1 MKNSIISSLLLLMI
15 VSCNSKSTEE
25 KTEES
30 ALTTNV
36 ASLTDAQLKNATIE
50 VGSLQKR
57 SISSTLKVNG
67 KIDVPPQN
75 LVSVSMPLGGYL
87 KSTQL
92 LPGLHI
98 NKGEVIATMEDQQYV
113 QLQQDYL
120 STKSKISICSKRIRT
135 SERIK
140 PESSQ

>member
-1 MKNSIISSLLLLMI
+1 MKNSIISSLLLVMI

-25 KTEES
+25 KTEEA

-75 LVSVSMPLGGYL
+75 LVSVSMPLGGILNLLSFYL
-87 KSTQL
+87 VYISTKERL
-92 LPGLHI
+92 LPQWKT
-98 NKGEVIATMEDQQYV
+98 NTMCNCNRIIC
-113 QLQQDYL
+113 LQ
-120 STKSKISICSKRIRT
+120 SPR
-135 SERIK
+135 
-140 PESSQ
+140 